1 VEADFDIF
9 PLGGA
14 HGLPVLKLRCGG
26 DPFQLELARRRMD
39 ALDNAPGAWGIWLD
53 GVADWDSQE
62 VRQFLLDQDQAGR
75 GAVAIRE
82 LSDRV
87 WPMAGCEFV
96 LEGSAALRNVT
107 TPKELVAALA
117 NFPQQSAIQDL
128 IVRLEPDQLPPPSS
142 VLDMLAEWVSAADLN
157 YLYLPAGYEF
167 RPNLL
172 RSICRC
178 GSRWA
183 IR

>member
-9 PLGGA
+9 PVGGA

-26 DPFQLELARRRMD
+26 QPFQLDVGRRLMD
-39 ALDNAPGAWGIWLD
+39 AFDKAPGTWGIWLD

-62 VRQFLLDQDQAGR
+62 LRLFLLDQDQAGYS
-75 GAVAIRE
+75 AVSIRE
-82 LSDRV
+82 LSDKV
-87 WPMAGCEFV
+87 WPLAGCEFV
-96 LEGSAALRNVT
+96 LDGSAALRNVSN
-107 TPKELVAALA
+107 PKDLASALA
-117 NFPQQSAIQDL
+117 GFPQQNAIQDL
-128 IVRLEPDQLPPPSS
+128 VVRIEPDQMPPTSA
-142 VLDMLAEWVSAADLN
+142 VLDMLAEWVGAADLN
-157 YLYLPAGYEF
+157 YLYLPSGYEF